1 MSYVKGRR
9 FENYVREKLERKG
22 YLVVR
27 SAGSKGLFDLVALK
41 KGEILLIQCR
51 WRKSRMSRDMVEAAE
66 KAGGKAL
73 IATHVG
79 GRVAFLNAEG
89 IEEEIQ

>member
-27 SAGSKGLFDLVALK
+27 SAGSKGIFDLVALK
-41 KGEILLIQCR
+41 KGEILLIQCK
-51 WRKSRMSRDMVEAAE
+51 WRKSRISREMVEAAC

-73 IATHVG
+73 IATHVR
-79 GRVAFLNAEG
+79 GRVIFLNTEG
-89 IEEEIQ
+89 VEEKV